1 MIDQMKRKKITKIT
15 ACLIAVIMVF
25 SSLPMSVFAMDFD
38 TSKLASNTFM
48 TSKTDYVVAPGVQ
61 ETHFTLNDQSGA
73 SQQMGYALEVD
84 LNNPYT
90 SIVTS
95 YKNYD
100 ATSWGLQTV
109 RQQAAAA
116 EKKLGVN
123 VVAGTNGDYYNM
135 QTGAP
140 TGTFVMNNTLYA
152 SNENWPYFAIRKD
165 GKAEIGRRTT
175 KAYAQANFKECIG
188 GPVVLIEN
196 GQITPDAAVTDL
208 MPRCAIGIKADGSVV
223 MLVVDGR
230 QFPTS
235 VGQSLRQV
243 AETMLALGCVDALN
257 LDGGGSATFVSQ
269 HEGSDALEC
278 RNSPSDGVERNVST
292 ALLVTCSAKPTG
304 EFDHATLSPN
314 NEVYTPGSTVQF
326 TAGGV
331 DSAGAAVALPAD
343 GKFALADSSFGTI
356 TDDGEF
362 VSNGKTGEVV
372 VNYISGGEVCGTVSI
387 QIVVP
392 DELYIPSSEVS
403 LGFEETTDFDIV
415 AKYKDRAVNMKAGD
429 IIWSIT
435 DEGGNDLGET
445 AGTFDGL
452 TFTTLDGVTVNAIIT
467 ATCAFDSSI
476 SGTIKAI
483 IGAMPVVQYDFEYTT
498 DNAEAEANPDLK
510 WIPSYVMPKYD
521 RDKYPSHMTQAA
533 VEYANGYP
541 FYTWPNGALSYKPEY
556 MTAEIASKSNG
567 DPVRFGDHS
576 LKVTFDFSGFNN
588 SSNGNCYLRTT
599 VPTYTFDGSPTA
611 FGAWIYI
618 PEGMSSTLV
627 LYLQVANRN
636 GSTVYGTVGTTV
648 DWKGWKYVELD
659 LTDPTAGNNTGPSN
673 APFGTYQGNGILWIS
688 YQPGK
693 YGAMTSASSIYIDN
707 MQLVYGANV
716 NDVDNP
722 LITSIKTDTT
732 EIVDDETVLT
742 SNVNTFRASYA
753 DVAGKYSTG
762 IDFSEVKM
770 LLDGVDVTDKC
781 YINEGDEEIYFY
793 DARLAD
799 GKHNIEISVADK
811 FGNTTSETRY
821 FTVDGSDEGT
831 RVYLVPEIE
840 APILGQKYTLSI
852 KSNDIGNVASADVAV
867 KILSNFT
874 TYWDEFT
881 VVPGDGYELAA
892 PATYDSVKTTVNFK
906 AVKKDAAPLSDG
918 DDIIAKIVFDIP
930 TDVPEGLSVTYRVAK
945 GKLTLVTPNED
956 DKYVESFSGK
966 VTTECVS
973 PYTLVRDIMT
983 VGTEGGCFTV
993 KDLNG
998 QPAAGVNVWTT
1009 AGELIGVTDA
1019 EGKVFTDK
1027 YVSAVQEFQI
1037 YAEKDGQLSF
1047 IVKGQS
1053 YPAGGAEDGTPS
1065 FVKLN
1070 ASADPESTQSISWM
1084 SSPVTSKDAAVVF
1097 YAEKSAYE
1105 ENGESAFAIFNGT
1118 SNLVG
1123 MDSSANYLTNYAVRI
1138 NNALIEGLK
1147 ANTEYVYKV
1156 GDGEKMSELKTFKT
1170 TKNGT
1175 NTNFFVIGDTQATDT
1190 TNTDKIT
1197 QQLAAS
1203 GVDYS
1208 FGIQTGDAVDNGGNY
1223 TMWANIAK
1231 VFSGEFLGKQDLV
1244 QVLGNHETYGD
1255 EDASNAAAYFNL
1267 PGTNED
1273 GSAPAYYSVQ
1283 YGNVYVAVINYADVE
1298 SYKQAAEWLKKDAAA
1313 STANWKILTMHQPA
1327 YFTNPSGTNPEV
1339 QKVISQVAD
1348 EAGIDVVFAGHDHS
1362 YARTEPLK
1370 GGEVN
1375 ADGTVY
1381 YICGSTGEKSYEIVN
1396 NADHHYAA
1404 LESEYNAIYL
1414 TVKATDTTLTIDTHD
1429 YTAGGD
1435 DILIDTYEIKKDITC
1450 TESGAHDYE
1459 HNDGY
1464 LTCKVCGYSMPVGT
1478 YTGFAVDETTGRTMY
1493 FLGGKATTGWFS
1505 FIDDTYYFDDNG
1517 LAVTGTQTIGGIPGY
1532 QFDKTGKQIGAVFV
1546 TDENGI
1552 TRAYRGGTYLKGW
1565 YQQDGYWY
1573 YFSRANGEMRTGET
1587 TITYRTNQKLDVIFS
1602 EDGKL
1607 VRGGFFTNDDGT
1619 IYYWGPEPVTG
1630 WQEIEGQK
1638 YYFSPV
1644 DFYMAT
1650 DNTEID
1656 GKMYAFDM
1664 NGVLQHEG
1672 EHGWK
1677 PYLNIIDAN
1686 CTVDGKEILVCEEC
1700 GSLKT
1705 VVTPASGHVD
1715 EDGDGI
1721 CELCGT
1727 NAEINSKLDNFLYQ
1741 LFNRLV
1747 NLFKAIMKIVQNN
1760 RDVIASIIPD

>member
-1 MIDQMKRKKITKIT
+1 MKRKKITKIV
-15 ACLIAVIMVF
+15 ACFIAAIMVF

-48 TSKTDYVVAPGVQ
+48 TSKTDYVVAPGVS
-61 ETHFTLNDQSGA
+61 ETQFTLNDKSGA

-140 TGTFVMNNTLYA
+140 TGTFVMNNTLYT

-175 KAYAQANFKECIG
+175 KAYAEANFKECIG
-188 GPVVLIEN
+188 GPVVLIED
-196 GQITPDAAVTDL
+196 GKITADAANADL
-208 MPRCAIGIKADGSVV
+208 MPRCAVGIKADGSVV

-235 VGQSLRQV
+235 VGQSLRQL

-304 EFDHATLSPN
+304 VFDHATLSPN

-331 DSAGAAVALPAD
+331 DSAGASVDLPAD

-356 TDDGEF
+356 SDDGEF

-467 ATCAFDSSI
+467 ATCAFDASV
-476 SGTIKAI
+476 SGTVKAI

-498 DNAEAEANPDLK
+498 DKAEAEANPDLE
-510 WIPSYVMPKYD
+510 WIPSYNMPRFD
-521 RDKYPSHMTQAA
+521 RSIGTSSPQQAA
-533 VEYANGYP
+533 EFYEQGYP
-541 FYTWPNGALSYKPEY
+541 VYCWPNAAITDQESMKATVVSKEDGA
-556 MTAEIASKSNG
+556 
-567 DPVRFGDHS
+567 PVRFGSHS
-576 LKVTFDFSGFNN
+576 LKIDYSYETYNG
-588 SSNGNCYLRTT
+588 SSNANNYLRVTA
-599 VPTYTFDGSPTA
+599 PDHYFEGSPTA
-611 FGAWIYI
+611 LGCWVYI
-618 PEGMSSTLV
+618 PEGTADFV
-627 LYLQVANRN
+627 LYLNCSN
-636 GSTVYGTVGTTV
+636 K
-648 DWKGWKYVELD
+648 DWGLAYQSIGDCNWTGWKYCEFD
-659 LTDPTAGNNTGPSN
+659 LTNPSN
-673 APFGTYQGNGILWIS
+673 AGAGPARAPFGFYQGCGVFWIS
-688 YQPGK
+688 YQTGGQK
-693 YGAMTSASSIYIDN
+693 GDRTASTIYLDN
-707 MQLVYGANV
+707 IQLVYGANT
-716 NDVDNP
+716 DDIDNP
-722 LITSIKTDTT
+722 IISSVRTDQS

-753 DVAGKYSTG
+753 DVAGKYATG
-762 IDFSEVKM
+762 IDFGEVKM
-770 LLDGVDVTDKC
+770 AIDGVDVTDKC

-811 FGNTTSETRY
+811 FGNTTTETRY

-831 RVYLVPEIE
+831 RVYLTPEIA
-840 APILGQKYTLSI
+840 APILGQQYTLAI

-874 TYWDEFT
+874 TYWDKFT
-881 VVPGDGYELAA
+881 VVPGDAYDLAA
-892 PATYDSVKTTVNFK
+892 PATYDSAKTTINFK
-906 AVKKDAAPLSDG
+906 AVKKDAAPLAEG

-930 TDVPEGLSVTYRVAK
+930 TNVPEGLAVTYRVAK

-956 DKYVESFSGK
+956 EKYVESFSGK

-973 PYTLVRDIMT
+973 PYTLTSDIMT
-983 VGTEGGCFTV
+983 VGSDGGSFTV
-993 KDLNG
+993 KDLSG
-998 QPAAGVNVWTT
+998 QPAAGVNVYTT
-1009 AGELIGVTDA
+1009 AGELIGITDA
-1019 EGKVFTDK
+1019 DGKVFTDK
-1027 YVSAVQEFQI
+1027 YVGAVQQFQL

-1053 YPAGGAEDGTPS
+1053 YPAGGNEDGTPAY
-1065 FVKLN
+1065 VKLN
-1070 ASADPESTQSISWM
+1070 ASENPEATQSISWM
-1084 SSPVTSKDAAVVF
+1084 ASPVASKDTAVVF
-1097 YAEKSAYE
+1097 YAEKSAYD
-1105 ENGESAFAIFNGT
+1105 ENGESAFAVFNGT
-1118 SNLVG
+1118 SKLVS
-1123 MDSSANYLTNYAVRI
+1123 MDSSANYLTNYAVRL
-1138 NNALIEGLK
+1138 NSALVDGLK

-1156 GDGEKMSELKTFKT
+1156 GDGEKMSDLKTFKT
-1170 TKNGT
+1170 TKTGT
-1175 NTNFFVIGDTQATDT
+1175 ATNFFVIGDTQATDT

-1197 QQLAAS
+1197 EQLASS

-1223 TMWANIAK
+1223 TMWSNIAK
-1231 VFSGEFLGKQDLV
+1231 VFSGDFLGSQDLV

-1255 EDASNAAAYFNL
+1255 EDASNATAYFNL
-1267 PGTNED
+1267 PNTNED

-1283 YGNVYVAVINYADVE
+1283 YGNVYVAVINYAGVDT
-1298 SYKQAAEWLKKDAAA
+1298 YKEAAEWLKKDAAKA
-1313 STANWKILTMHQPA
+1313 TANWKILTMHQPA

-1339 QKVISQVAD
+1339 QTIISQAAD
-1348 EAGIDVVFAGHDHS
+1348 AAGIDVVFAGHDHS

-1370 GGEVN
+1370 GGKVDT
-1375 ADGTVY
+1375 DGTVY

-1414 TVKATDTTLTIDTHD
+1414 TVKATDTTLSIDTHD

-1435 DILIDTYEIKKDITC
+1435 DILIDSYEIKKDIKC
-1450 TESGAHDYE
+1450 TEGGAHDYAYA
-1459 HNDGY
+1459 DGF
-1464 LTCKVCGYSMPVGT
+1464 LKCKVCGYVDPVGT
-1478 YTGFAVDETTGRTMY
+1478 YTGFATDAASGRTMY

-1505 FIDDTYYFDDNG
+1505 YINDCYYFDENG
-1517 LAVTGTQTIGGIPGY
+1517 LAVTGTQTIDGISGY
-1532 QFDKTGKQIGAVFV
+1532 KFTKDGKQIGAVFV

-1565 YQQDGYWY
+1565 YQQNGYWY

-1602 EDGKL
+1602 EDGRL
-1607 VRGGFFTNDDGT
+1607 IRGGFYTTDDGT
-1619 IYYWGPEPVTG
+1619 MYYWGPDLVSG
-1630 WQEIEGQK
+1630 WQEISGDT
-1638 YYFSPV
+1638 YYFSPD

-1664 NGVLQHEG
+1664 SGVLMHEG
-1672 EHGWK
+1672 EHNWK
-1677 PYLNIIDAN
+1677 SYFNIIDAN
-1686 CTVDGKEILVCEEC
+1686 CTVNGKRVDVCEEC
-1700 GSLKT
+1700 GSIKT
-1705 VVTPASGHVD
+1705 VVTPAPGHVD
-1715 EDGDGI
+1715 ADGDGN
-1721 CELCGT
+1721 CDVCNCT
-1727 NAEINSKLDNFLYQ
+1727 VDFNSKLDNVLYNI
-1741 LFNRLV
+1741 LNRLK
-1747 NLFKAIMKIVQNN
+1747 NLIAAIMKIIQKNQQ
-1760 RDVIASIIPD
+1760 IISAIIPD